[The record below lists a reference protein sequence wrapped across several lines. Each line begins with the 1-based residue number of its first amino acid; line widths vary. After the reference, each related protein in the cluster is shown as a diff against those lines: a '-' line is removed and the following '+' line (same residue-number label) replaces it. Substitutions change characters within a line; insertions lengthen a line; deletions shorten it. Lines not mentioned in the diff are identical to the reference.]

1 MPSCQGWKSYSAQLI
16 CHTCGCPARCMICLA
31 VVFCSPLFVVVFLT
45 DETRGSLL
53 RPPVKWFSKDVAQ
66 ESSPTLHVPER
77 VSWIYRDRKV
87 VWSQWMQHV
96 AACCSLW
103 FLAKKHFFQLEWSL
117 RFSFIT
123 MNRCAKDLLSRQS
136 LTAFS
141 FNLFEAM
148 AGVDLAHGD
157 GSRRYSLPTWTTC
170 LLQLAKQTQANGKMT
185 VTKHKSTCWWWNMND
200 LFAKGR
206 HLKVVVGGLFEGLN
220 ESQRHAE
227 ACTLLLRP

>member
-1 MPSCQGWKSYSAQLI
+1 MAVLQDAWFVSLWFSVR
-16 CHTCGCPARCMICLA
+16 RCSLLFFSRMKREAACC
-31 VVFCSPLFVVVFLT
+31 VPPWNDFQKTSPRKVHPLFMFLNESLGYT
-45 DETRGSLL
+45 ETE
-53 RPPVKWFSKDVAQ
+53 KWYGHS
-66 ESSPTLHVPER
+66 ECSML
-77 VSWIYRDRKV
+77 
-87 VWSQWMQHV
+87 QHV
-96 AACCSLW
+96 AACDFW
-103 FLAKKHFFQLEWSL
+103 QKKHFFQLEWSL